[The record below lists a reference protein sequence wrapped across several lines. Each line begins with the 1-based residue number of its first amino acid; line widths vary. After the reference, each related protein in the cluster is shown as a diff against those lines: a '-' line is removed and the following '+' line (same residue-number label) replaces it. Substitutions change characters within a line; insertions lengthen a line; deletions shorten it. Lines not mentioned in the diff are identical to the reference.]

1 MPSDPK
7 LRITGIPDR
16 DALTVLG
23 YDLDEDGQTLCI
35 TGPQRRLAQLVER
48 AARDI
53 PLSRAEWN
61 AVADVMNGCA
71 DLYDYAESSV
81 PAPLMVAANLEDS
94 PGIGVKWGVD
104 VKALLRKL
112 QRLTPTHGESILAA
126 VRWAWRHVDAWDQA
140 KDEWWTPAFRRQA
153 QA

>member
-81 PAPLMVAANLEDS
+81 PALLMVAANLEDS
-94 PGIGVKWGVD
+94 PGIGEKWSVD
-104 VKALLRKL
+104 AKALLRKL
-112 QRLTPTHGESILAA
+112 QRLTPTHGEAILAA
-126 VRWAWRHVDAWDQA
+126 VRWAWRHVDAWDHA

-153 QA
+153 